1 MKKSAGR
8 LKRLMTAA
16 AVAIT
21 GLGLAGAAAGTAQ
34 AALPDAWGFALV
46 ESPSGPAVAGHWAE
60 SVPSPPP
67 VASPG
72 SPGQEIIKFPG
83 IGIKGGVVHVTAVID
98 VMAWCQAQK
107 WGPSGST
114 ETVVVQCYGK
124 GGVPGFVP
132 FTVTFSASSGPI
144 PGAGLLY
151 AYVHDTNASVAASYN
166 SAGGANTVTSLG
178 TGQWL
183 VRLPGPGPAA
193 QTGGVQVTA
202 ANPAK
207 PAICDVASWVSTP
220 TGQNVRVRCYNP
232 VGAPQPS
239 GWSLTYQN
247 DRAIT
252 GAAPKLHAYTLNNQP
267 LVAGPYVPAPAGINF
282 SSAGGVNTVTRAGLA
297 QSLVR
302 FPLVA
307 FKPDTVLVTALD
319 PGPKVC
325 NLNTLWATGGSL
337 VTVRDVVC
345 YLPTGAMDPTQSLVS
360 YDTNS

>member
-1 MKKSAGR
+1 MRSFNGR
-8 LKRLMTAA
+8 GRRLMMAAA
-16 AVAIT
+16 AVIS

-34 AALPDAWGFALV
+34 AALPGAWGFALV
-46 ESPSGPAVAGHWAE
+46 QTPSGAAAAGHWAE

-72 SPGQEIIKFPG
+72 SPGQEVVRFAG
-83 IGIKGGVVHVTAVID
+83 IGIKGGVVHATAVTD
-98 VMAWCQAQK
+98 QFAWCQAQK

-114 ETVVVQCYGK
+114 ETVVVQCYLK

-132 FTVTFSASSGPI
+132 FTVTFSASSGAVA
-144 PGAGLLY
+144 GAGLLY

-166 SAGGANTVTSLG
+166 SAGGVNTVTTLSPG
-178 TGQWL
+178 EWL

-193 QTGGVQVTA
+193 QTGGLQVTA

-207 PAICDVASWVSTP
+207 PAICDVASWAWTP
-220 TGQNVRVRCYNP
+220 GEQDVRVGCYDP

-247 DRAIT
+247 GRAVT
-252 GAAPKLHAYTLNNQP
+252 GAAPARHAYTLNNQP
-267 LVAGPYVPAPAGINF
+267 LVAGPYAPAPPGINF

-302 FPLVA
+302 FPLVGL
-307 FKPDTVLVTALD
+307 KPDTVLVTAMD
-319 PGPKVC
+319 PGAKVC
-325 NLNTLWATGGSL
+325 NLNTVWATSGGSA
-337 VTVRDVVC
+337 VVRDVNC
-345 YLPTGAMDPTQSLVS
+345 YLPSGAMDPTQSLVS

>member
-1 MKKSAGR
+1 MRSFNARGR
-8 LKRLMTAA
+8 RLMMAAA
-16 AVAIT
+16 AVIS

-46 ESPSGPAVAGHWAE
+46 QTPSGAAVAGHWAE

-72 SPGQEIIKFPG
+72 SPGQEIVRFAG
-83 IGIKGGVVHVTAVID
+83 IGIKGGVVHATAVTD
-98 VMAWCQAQK
+98 QFAWCQAQK

-114 ETVVVQCYGK
+114 ETVVVQCYLK
-124 GGVPGFVP
+124 GGVPAFVP
-132 FTVTFSASSGPI
+132 FTVTFSASSGAVA
-144 PGAGLLY
+144 GAGLLY

-166 SAGGANTVTSLG
+166 STGAVNTVTTLSPG
-178 TGQWL
+178 EWL

-207 PAICDVASWVSTP
+207 PAICDVASWAWTP
-220 TGQNVRVRCYNP
+220 SEQDVRVRCYDP
-232 VGAPQPS
+232 LGAPQPS

-247 DRAIT
+247 GRAIT

-267 LVAGPYVPAPAGINF
+267 LVAGPYAPAPPGINF

-302 FPLVA
+302 FPLVGL
-307 FKPDTVLVTALD
+307 KPDTVLVTAMD
-319 PGPKVC
+319 PGAKVC
-325 NLNTLWATGGSL
+325 NLNTVWATSGGSA
-337 VTVRDVVC
+337 VVRDVNC
-345 YLPTGAMDPTQSLVS
+345 YLPSGAMDPTQSLVS